1 VIKESFQN
9 PEGRQEEDRKILE
22 ATKEAVVRLGLFD
35 EEYLDGLNYKFL
47 DNTGTVAESADEDP
61 ERDVDIPPQ
70 AMMDMAL
77 SRAWWGDRSAVT
89 RIPYIWFG
97 KEDADIWK
105 KMGRL
110 DATIAHELG
119 HPKSFRIFPPE
130 DETRPFPSG
139 AFKKNVLAMDKT
151 ELGDTPGLDFNKFE
165 YSVYEWSEIYAD
177 LYKREYLRRLS
188 PEGEELIQSYNERI
202 YRSAR
207 DLKKA
212 AESLS
217 EEFQMEIDPD
227 LIYKDMHVLVYL
239 LAGII
244 EKQHPDFEERMK
256 YVESLGRESDNA
268 ILKE

>member
-1 VIKESFQN
+1 
-9 PEGRQEEDRKILE
+9 
-22 ATKEAVVRLGLFD
+22 
-35 EEYLDGLNYKFL
+35 
-47 DNTGTVAESADEDP
+47 
-61 ERDVDIPPQ
+61 
-70 AMMDMAL
+70 
-77 SRAWWGDRSAVT
+77 
-89 RIPYIWFG
+89 
-97 KEDADIWK
+97 
-105 KMGRL
+105 
-110 DATIAHELG
+110 
-119 HPKSFRIFPPE
+119 
-130 DETRPFPSG
+130 
-139 AFKKNVLAMDKT
+139 MDKT